1 MKIIPHRLPLLVA
14 LLCFTSVPRLTSAA
28 PNNQLPRIR
37 GTVASIASNHTC
49 FDLTDRSGNRTTIQ
63 LSKATTFQINQAD
76 APLTDVL
83 FVGDDVQ
90 VTLNAD
96 NVAVD
101 VINRNRARVAASD
114 LRPALNCTDDEWQA
128 LSPLITNVLQAQ
140 RLTNAQGRSDLR
152 TALDDLQTTIQNPHA
167 MNSDIAFKLRTLRSL
182 QAKAKTTLQTAQQD
196 LIPYLTARQEATLVS
211 LGVLD

>member
-90 VTLNAD
+90 VTL
-96 NVAVD
+96 
-101 VINRNRARVAASD
+101 NRNRARVAASD